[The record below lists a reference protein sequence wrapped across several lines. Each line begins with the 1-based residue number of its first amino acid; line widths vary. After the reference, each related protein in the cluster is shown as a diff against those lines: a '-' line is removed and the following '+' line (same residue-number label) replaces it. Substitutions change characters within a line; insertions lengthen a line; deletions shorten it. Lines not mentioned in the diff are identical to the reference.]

1 MIESTNE
8 MILVTGGN
16 GLVGS
21 AIDRITKDNPFYKN
35 MLFISSKMCDLTD
48 TKQIHDL
55 FLTKKPDC
63 VIHLAARVGGLFR
76 NMTEKVEMLEDN
88 VIMNIN
94 VLRMCHKFNVN
105 KCVVC
110 LSTCIFPDDVTYPI
124 DETMLHNGPPHL
136 SNDSYAYAKR
146 LADIQCRAYRNQYG
160 CNFVSI
166 IPTNIYGPNDNYN
179 LNDGHVIPGLIHKC
193 FNAKKEG
200 KTFDIV
206 GSGTPLRQFIYSD
219 DLARLILWVTEYYNE
234 DEPIIL
240 SPPGE
245 SEISIKDVATY
256 ISKEFDYEHMLNITG
271 EGEDGQYKKTASNKK
286 LMRKIGHFDFTPFS
300 EGLRKSLKWFIENYD
315 VARK

>member
-1 MIESTNE
+1 MIEPTNKT
-8 MILVTGGN
+8 ILVTGGN

-21 AIDRITKDNPFYKN
+21 AIDRITKENSCYQD

-48 TKQIHDL
+48 SKQIHDL

-76 NMTEKVEMLEDN
+76 NMSEKVEMLEDN

-94 VLRMCHKFNVN
+94 VLRMCHKFNVK

-110 LSTCIFPDDVTYPI
+110 LSTCIFPNDVSYPI
-124 DETMLHNGPPHL
+124 DESMLHNGPPHS

-179 LNDGHVIPGLIHKC
+179 INDAHVIPGLIHKC

-200 KTFDIV
+200 KTFDII
-206 GSGTPLRQFIYSD
+206 GSGSPLRQFIYSD
-219 DLARLILWVTEYYNE
+219 DLARLILWITEYYNE
-234 DEPIIL
+234 EEPIIL
-240 SPPGE
+240 SPPE
-245 SEISIKDVATY
+245 KSEISIKDVATL
-256 ISKEFDYEHMLNITG
+256 IAREFDYEHMLKITC

-286 LMRKIGHFDFTPFS
+286 LMKKIGNFDFTPFS
-300 EGLRKSLKWFIENYD
+300 EGLRKSVKWFIENYD
-315 VARK
+315 TARK